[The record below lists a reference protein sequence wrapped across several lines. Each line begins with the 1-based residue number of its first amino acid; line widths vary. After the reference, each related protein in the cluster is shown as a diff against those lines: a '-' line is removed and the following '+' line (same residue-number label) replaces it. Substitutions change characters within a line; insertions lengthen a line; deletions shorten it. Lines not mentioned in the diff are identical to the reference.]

1 MPTFLIVIGY
11 LLATLI
17 AISGLLRLLDIS
29 TDREDKERLKERIE
43 RFWME
48 TAEIE
53 FPARLQQA
61 LALRYSRTQALRF
74 KFVKLFWLLCG
85 LSIIATGLESLGNPA
100 GMYRGIIDLN
110 FGTRYSIHC
119 SYTFMKANR
128 DAADIKEY
136 CDATKNLDIPAEF
149 QHYRK
154 EKVAYENAIDTLSKY
169 PGLLA
174 ASAITAHLL
183 TALII
188 VIPLSFALWAS
199 FNITLRLL
207 SVVTRSRLYF
217 LLVVGLDIAIALVM
231 PPLLTSFA
239 ILFLVG
245 GGVFALG
252 QAPDFFAFSSANW
265 FTLTLGLALFT
276 LSLNYIFPVLGSLLA
291 YVSGG
296 VGMIVLALFALI
308 APIIMAQNRI
318 PAFFVDAGKLIG
330 GDFDTDTISLLI
342 DWAIFCDLLFSA
354 TFLFP
359 SLALVLANRSE
370 ASRKRFLNVT
380 MWIHDHS
387 KGPYV
392 AISELLTDFLK
403 VFSGK

>member
-11 LLATLI
+11 LLVILI

-29 TDREDKERLKERIE
+29 TGREDKERLKEKIE

-61 LALRYSRTQALRF
+61 LALRYSRTRSLRF
-74 KFVKLFWLLCG
+74 KFVRLFWLFCA
-85 LSIIATGLESLGNPA
+85 LSIVATGLESLGNPA
-100 GMYRGIIDLN
+100 GMYRGIIDLD
-110 FGTRYSIHC
+110 FAERYLIHC

-128 DAADIKEY
+128 DAADIQEY
-136 CDATKNLDIPAEF
+136 CDPTKNHDTPIEF

-154 EKVAYENAIDTLSKY
+154 EKEAYENAIDALSKY

-174 ASAITAHLL
+174 ASSITAHLL
-183 TALII
+183 TALI
-188 VIPLSFALWAS
+188 VMVPLSIALWVS

-217 LLVVGLDIAIALVM
+217 LLVVGFDIVIALVM

-245 GGVFALG
+245 GGVFAFG
-252 QAPDFFAFSSANW
+252 QVPDFFAFSSANW
-265 FTLTLGLALFT
+265 FTLTFGLALFN
-276 LSLNYIFPVLGSLLA
+276 LSLSYIFPALGSLLA

-296 VGMIVLALFALI
+296 VGMIILAFFALI
-308 APIIMAQNRI
+308 VPVFMAQNRI
-318 PAFFVDAGKLIG
+318 SAFFIDASKLISA
-330 GDFDTDTISLLI
+330 DFDIDTISSLI
-342 DWAIFCDLLFSA
+342 DWAILCDLLFSA

-359 SLALVLANRSE
+359 SPALVLANRSA
-370 ASRKRFLNVT
+370 ASRKRFLNVA
-380 MWIHDHS
+380 MWIHDHN
-387 KGPYV
+387 KGPYI

-403 VFSGK
+403 VFGGK